1 MNSWLRSHVTANVQA
16 SAELSKNP
24 ISTLLICLLIGFSL
38 SIPGMLAI
46 LVTTADRLTT
56 AADQEHTI
64 TAFLSSSVS
73 GDKAAAFAA
82 SLAEQDEI
90 TAVRYLSPAQALA
103 EFERDVGL
111 GNTVSDLKNQDNPL
125 PPTAI
130 LSLAPDVAIADLVQR
145 LGAQEQIDE
154 VIFDQIW
161 VDRLAAL
168 FSAAER
174 LLFLLILLLAGGVIL
189 VIGNTLRF
197 SLLARTAEFALLA
210 IIGADR
216 AYLVRPFLY
225 TGFWYGLGGALTAI
239 IVIAITTIWVAGPLD
254 ELQNSFGVT
263 LSPETAAPLITG
275 LVLFAGPALGV
286 LGAQVASIWL
296 LE

>member
-1 MNSWLRSHVTANVQA
+1 MNSWLRGHVAAHVQA
-16 SAELSKNP
+16 SMELTKKP
-24 ISTLLICLLIGFSL
+24 VSTLLICLLIGFSL
-38 SIPGMLAI
+38 SVPGILAI
-46 LVTTADRLTT
+46 LVATADRLTT

-64 TAFLSSSVS
+64 TVFLGSSVS
-73 GDKAAAFAA
+73 GDKAAAFAER
-82 SLAEQDEI
+82 LAEQDEI

-111 GNTVSDLKNQDNPL
+111 GKAMSDLENQDNPL

-130 LSLAPDVAIADLVQR
+130 LSLAPDVDITDLVQR
-145 LGAQEQIDE
+145 LNAQEQIDE

-168 FSAAER
+168 FSAANR

-197 SLLARTAEFALLA
+197 SLLARMAEFELLA
-210 IIGADR
+210 VIGADR

-239 IVIAITTIWVAGPLD
+239 IAIAITTIWMAGPLD
-254 ELQNSFGVT
+254 ELQNSFGMM
-263 LSPETAAPLITG
+263 LSPETAAPIVTG
-275 LVLFAGPALGV
+275 LVLCAGPALGV
-286 LGAQVASIWL
+286 LGARIAFSWL
-296 LE
+296 LK